1 MVRLFIECQKA
12 HQMLQNNADLKR
24 KWTFAVEWLNDE
36 LEKRPY
42 SGSAQYSYSSWS
54 PPAQSNETSNGWVH
68 ACAGVCVCVCV
79 CVNHVLAIIKITLC
93 KFLHETIPLELFC
106 FTILYAQRTSL
117 HVETEKK
124 TQKKRFPNLIQ
135 LTRDKLL
142 CMHSYI
148 LWFVGCLRGLIC
160 HWQQAPLLLL

>member
-1 MVRLFIECQKA
+1 MLLLSCILLRVAGIPDDRDGLFDTIHHSKTQHQKRAYQCIKMMVRLFIECQKA

-79 CVNHVLAIIKITLC
+79 CVNFFMK
-93 KFLHETIPLELFC
+93 
-106 FTILYAQRTSL
+106 LY
-117 HVETEKK
+117 H
-124 TQKKRFPNLIQ
+124 
-135 LTRDKLL
+135 
-142 CMHSYI
+142 
-148 LWFVGCLRGLIC
+148 
-160 HWQQAPLLLL
+160 